1 VIHHAFIGSG
11 EFLVVALVGLLV
23 FGRQLPQVMREV
35 GKVWYGFRRTLNDLK
50 RETGFDEAMRDIR
63 REAQVDFNVADLK
76 REMDPFA
83 GPAKKDSPEDAV
95 LDPGPAGKR
104 TPAATV
110 AQEEP
115 AAEDEPDATGEAAAE
130 DAAEPQA
137 EKDPPAS

>member
-1 VIHHAFIGSG
+1 MHYAFIGSG

-83 GPAKKDSPEDAV
+83 GPAKKEEPEDAV
-95 LDPGPAGKR
+95 VDAGPNDKR
-104 TPAATV
+104 TPPTAV
-110 AQEEP
+110 AQESEGV
-115 AAEDEPDATGEAAAE
+115 AESE
-130 DAAEPQA
+130 DAAETEDEQTP
-137 EKDPPAS
+137 ETETKPKGE